1 VLLPGIGRADV
12 LAIAERVRL
21 AVGELNVVISTG
33 SGTVRVS
40 GLSVSIGVACYPTAG
55 PALDDVLR
63 SADAALYRAKDA
75 GRNRV
80 AV

>member
-1 VLLPGIGRADV
+1 M
-12 LAIAERVRL
+12 
-21 AVGELNVVISTG
+21 ISTG
-33 SGTVRVS
+33 GGTVRVG
-40 GLSVSIGVACYPTAG
+40 GLSVSIGVARFPDAG

>member
-1 VLLPGIGRADV
+1 M
-12 LAIAERVRL
+12 LAIAERVRIAIGDL
-21 AVGELNVVISTG
+21 TVAVGGPLRI
-33 SGTVRVS
+33 S
-40 GLSVSIGVACYPTAG
+40 GLSVSVGVACYPQAG
-55 PALDDVLR
+55 ATLDEVLR